1 MTGKRRPLHHNSTS
15 LFQPP
20 LSRSSYS
27 APQQRSP
34 GSKPPLFS
42 SSSESR
48 SPGSKPP
55 LFSSSSESRS
65 PGKQS
70 ALGRSSSFLNSS
82 SSCQTSM
89 SQRSISISNQD
100 SEDQPDRKSSVV
112 CISTKISSFMCMSS
126 QIGLHVA
133 QTVVSDILNSP
144 KVPSKSLDPN
154 TILDSLIEQIKED
167 VKQRYT

>member
-15 LFQPP
+15 LYQPP
-20 LSRSSYS
+20 LSRSSHSLPY
-27 APQQRSP
+27 PRTV
-34 GSKPPLFS
+34 GSKKPPLFT
-42 SSSESR
+42 
-48 SPGSKPP
+48 
-55 LFSSSSESRS
+55 SSSESRS
-65 PGKQS
+65 PGKPS
-70 ALGRSSSFLNSS
+70 GSRRSSSFLNSS

-89 SQRSISISNQD
+89 SQRSVSISNQESD
-100 SEDQPDRKSSVV
+100 DPPDKQSSVV

-144 KVPSKSLDPN
+144 KVPSKSLDPD

-167 VKQRYT
+167 IKKR